1 MKSLDGSERLRASDL
16 RMRAVCKHCGK
27 PHTAHMVPYG
37 EPTLLLITGW
47 CEHCQRTMI
56 SFDAMGGDV
65 RPAAG
70 QLAEFFGQVAG
81 IGGMGH

>member
-27 PHTAHMVPYG
+27 PHTAHLVPYG

-47 CEHCQRTMI
+47 CEHCQQTHI

-65 RPAAG
+65 RAAAG
-70 QLAEFFGQVAG
+70 QLADFFGQVAG
-81 IGGMGH
+81 IGRMGQ